1 MESSSPKYILVTG
14 GAGYIGSYVNEKL
27 HQKGYNTIVLDN
39 LQTGCREAVKKGIFL
54 QGDLR
59 DNTLLDQ
66 LFTDYPIKGIMHFAG
81 SLNVG
86 ESIKDPL
93 KYYANNVSAT
103 INLLTTMHK
112 HQIQFFVFSSTA
124 VIFGTPQTDQIAEN
138 HPTNPLSPYGKS
150 KAMVEGI
157 LQDLDSAYGLKYCCL
172 RYFNVAGGDPKR
184 KHKNYNS
191 SQSNLIPTAL
201 RVLQTPGEVF
211 SLFGTDYDTPDQT
224 AIRDYIHIDDLAS
237 AHIAALEKLFRDEVS
252 ESYNLGNGTGS
263 SVKEVLSTI
272 EKITGKKIPIIEKE
286 RRAGDAPVYVANPA
300 KAHKELGWAPKYPS
314 IEEII
319 LHTWQSM

>member
-27 HQKGYNTIVLDN
+27 QQKGYNTIVLDN